1 MRFKRFPVDTSLETV
16 RRWRLDTRASLRS
29 AQRPKGTLAAD
40 IEPFLRQ
47 IADRP
52 RLVAER
58 RQQLEW
64 WAACLGHLRRDA
76 IEPGDVRTALA
87 DLRRTHAASTCN
99 HYRQAL
105 FSLYQALDGRDAP
118 NPVRD
123 VKPFASPAPEAR
135 GLSYDT
141 VRRILAAMSDQG
153 SAMVKGKPRA
163 GASAA
168 KVRCRVLAFTGL
180 RPSELMRYR
189 PEHWD
194 RTTQTLV
201 VYTGKGGRTR
211 TIPLSAP
218 AVEALADLEA
228 LGAIGTF
235 STSTVWRAF
244 VRAAAR
250 IGDSRGTAL
259 RPPSQL
265 RHGAVSSRG
274 GPRGWSRTC
283 SATPTFGRRSAILWA
298 TCRMRCGRR
307 RRVSRSTSALRARR
321 KRRRTRSRRRR
332 KLAQKVSGCRN
343 LLQIKEVVR
352 QTFGLLSRGSQ
363 VRILPGVPFILS
375 GEERR
380 CAARRRRPRER
391 GGERRL
397 VTAYPLR
404 RLDAG
409 RT

>member
-1 MRFKRFPVDTSLETV
+1 MSGRRPHRERGIRRDASGKIHAYVRVGGQLRFKRFPVDTSLDTV
-16 RRWRLDTRASLRS
+16 RRWRSDTGASLRS
-29 AQRPKGTLAAD
+29 TQRPRGTLAAD

-64 WAACLGHLRRDA
+64 WAARLGHLRRDV

-123 VKPFASPAPEAR
+123 VRPFANPAPEAR
-135 GLSYDT
+135 GLPYDT

-153 SAMVKGKPRA
+153 SAMVKGQPRA
-163 GASAA
+163 TSSAA

-189 PEHWD
+189 PKHWD
-194 RTTQTLV
+194 RTKQTLV
-201 VYTGKGGRTR
+201 VYTGKGGDPR

-218 AVEALADLEA
+218 AMEALADLEA
-228 LGAIGTF
+228 LGAIGPF

-244 VRAAAR
+244 ARAAAR
-250 IGDSRGTAL
+250 IGIRGVRPYDLRHSYGTAL
-259 RPPSQL
+259 YRVAGDTRLVKDVLGHSDVRTTERYTLGHVPEAMRSATSRFEEHL
-265 RHGAVSSRG
+265 GVSSVAEAAAKSQQAAQG
-274 GPRGWSRTC
+274 
-283 SATPTFGRRSAILWA
+283 
-298 TCRMRCGRR
+298 
-307 RRVSRSTSALRARR
+307 VSTES
-321 KRRRTRSRRRR
+321 
-332 KLAQKVSGCRN
+332 
-343 LLQIKEVVR
+343 
-352 QTFGLLSRGSQ
+352 
-363 VRILPGVPFILS
+363 
-375 GEERR
+375 
-380 CAARRRRPRER
+380 
-391 GGERRL
+391 
-397 VTAYPLR
+397 
-404 RLDAG
+404 
-409 RT
+409 